1 MAEELDTS
9 WFDLKNYEKLN
20 ELDFWGWEKQLSK
33 RCRVRDDKERA
44 AFSLKEIKINPII
57 EYRTPLRDY
66 KAWKQSGSNEC
77 DDIDAA
83 MYAHFSENYKPWWHD
98 PAVRP
103 FNTYSVM
110 STPALFNWQHKDSDK
125 PSVVTVDLA
134 ANDCYNGLD
143 DRIGNISIDLT
154 ATDEQIKSDFSHWLA
169 EYRKAINYE
178 SYKKEFTDKD
188 LSDWV
193 KWRLL
198 PYIDLTLVA
207 AIEKKTI
214 TTAEIGR
221 LIYPY
226 TEHHSV
232 DITERMR
239 KTVIPKANWLFINET
254 LQALRAQIWA
264 AE

>member
-1 MAEELDTS
+1 MTEELNTS

-44 AFSLKEIKINPII
+44 VFSLKEIKINPIV
-57 EYRTPLRDY
+57 EYRTPLSDY
-66 KAWKQSGSNEC
+66 KAWKQSGSN
-77 DDIDAA
+77 DNDAA

-98 PAVRP
+98 PAIRP
-103 FNTYSVM
+103 FNTYSIM
-110 STPALFNWQHKDSDK
+110 STPALYAWHHKDDDK
-125 PSVVTVDLA
+125 PSLVTMNLA
-134 ANDCYNGLD
+134 ATGGYHGLD
-143 DRIGNISIDLT
+143 DRLGNITIDLT
-154 ATDEQIKSDFSHWLA
+154 ATDKQIKSDFSRWLT
-169 EYRKAINYE
+169 EYRKTIDYE
-178 SYKKEFTDKD
+178 SYKTNFTDKD
-188 LSDWV
+188 LSNWV

-214 TTAEIGR
+214 TTVEIGK
-221 LIYPY
+221 LIYPD
-226 TEHHSV
+226 TERHFV

-239 KTVIPKANWLFINET
+239 KTVIPKANWLFRNET